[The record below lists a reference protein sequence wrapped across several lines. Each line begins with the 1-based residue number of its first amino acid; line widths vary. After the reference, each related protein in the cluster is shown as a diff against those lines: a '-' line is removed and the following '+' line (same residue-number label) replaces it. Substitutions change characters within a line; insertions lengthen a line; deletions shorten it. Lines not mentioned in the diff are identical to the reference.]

1 MKTFGER
8 AIDFYS
14 DLRIREDLPP
24 EVEVLNPYKD
34 HQVQSIVDRFFR
46 KYYNDTRERVI
57 LLGINP
63 GRFGAGITGITFT
76 DPIRLENECGIT
88 NNFDKRS
95 ELSSRFVYDVI
106 RSYGGEEKF
115 FGNFFL
121 SAVSPLG
128 FIRSGKNLNYYD
140 EKRLEEALKEFI
152 LNSLKTQCKLGIRRD
167 KAVCL
172 GEGKNFK
179 YLQKINRESGLFNEI
194 IPLPHPRW
202 VMQYRFRKK
211 EEYIHAYLDVLNSI
225 DE

>member
-1 MKTFGER
+1 MKTFGEK

-14 DLRIREDLPP
+14 DLQIREDLPP

-34 HQVQSIVDRFFR
+34 FQVQSIIESFFR

-63 GRFGAGITGITFT
+63 GRFGAGVTGITFT

-88 NNFDKRS
+88 NHFDKRS
-95 ELSSRFVYDVI
+95 ELSSRFVFEVI

-115 FGNFFL
+115 FGKFFL

-140 EKRLEEALKEFI
+140 EKVLEEALMEFI
-152 LNSLKTQCKLGIRRD
+152 LNCLRRQCKLGIRRD
-167 KAVCL
+167 RVVCL

-179 YLQKINRESGLFNEI
+179 YLQKINRVFGLFKEI

-202 VMQYRFRKK
+202 VMQYRFRRK
-211 EEYIHAYLDVLNSI
+211 EEFIKAYLDVLNSL
-225 DE
+225 